1 MLRMFFDA
9 TARVAP
15 FLVVFWLLKYMLVKQ
30 EKKEEKRKEEQKR
43 GIIRTNY
50 IVKSEK
56 ILLIIFIM
64 ATVMFGGAVVYGII
78 IKEDLWVNI
87 GLAIFAITGLS
98 GMLNMAVWKIEV
110 NGEEIIWRSTFGR
123 KRKFRFEDITK
134 CVIKNSGAI
143 RVYVH
148 DKRLFTIDSNIDC
161 KEFMDDVERR
171 GIPVRFIL
179 LERYKKKTKKR
190 W

>member
-1 MLRMFFDA
+1 MFFDA

-56 ILLIIFIM
+56 ILLIIFIV
-64 ATVMFGGAVVYGII
+64 ATVLFGGAVIGSSIDKADKWVTYG
-78 IKEDLWVNI
+78 
-87 GLAIFAITGLS
+87 FAVFFIVGFS
-98 GMLNMAVWKIEV
+98 GMLNMAVWKIKV